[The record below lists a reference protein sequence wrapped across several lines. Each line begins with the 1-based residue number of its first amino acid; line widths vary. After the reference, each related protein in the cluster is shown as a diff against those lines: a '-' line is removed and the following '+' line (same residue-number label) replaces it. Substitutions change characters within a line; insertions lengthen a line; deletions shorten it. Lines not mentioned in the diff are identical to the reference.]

1 MWAGTSLWP
10 RVEGRLLE
18 LRSLAGLGGAADC
31 LNCASVLVR
40 EIQVKLTDFRSQR
53 KT

>member
-1 MWAGTSLWP
+1 MGGNQPLA
-10 RVEGRLLE
+10 EGRGE
-18 LRSLAGLGGAADC
+18 AVGAQVTLAGLGGAADC